1 MRFPDCVAARRPL
14 PAAIAWPD
22 AMSGHFFGRKHTRC
36 EASFPAGPPQ
46 GKSAPLGGRKRT
58 QCARRGGSISRRAAP
73 REKRPLGGQEAHAV
87 RAPWGPYFMPKRP
100 KPFMPPMARIIFA
113 MPPFFICFIMPCI
126 CSN

>member
-22 AMSGHFFGRKHTRC
+22 ATSGHFFWQAAHAVR
-36 EASFPAGPPQ
+36 
-46 GKSAPLGGRKRT
+46 APWG
-58 QCARRGGSISRRAAP
+58 IFSRRAAP

-87 RAPWGPYFMPKRP
+87 RAPWGHHFMPKRP
-100 KPFMPPMARIIFA
+100 NPFMPPIARIILA
-113 MPPFFICFIMPCI
+113 MPPFFICFIIPCI

>member
-22 AMSGHFFGRKHTRC
+22 AMSGHFFGRKRM
-36 EASFPAGPPQ
+36 
-46 GKSAPLGGRKRT
+46 
-58 QCARRGGSISRRAAP
+58 QCARRGGP
-73 REKRPLGGQEAHAV
+73 
-87 RAPWGPYFMPKRP
+87 PYFMPKRP
-100 KPFMPPMARIIFA
+100 NPFMPPMARIIFA

>member
-22 AMSGHFFGRKHTRC
+22 AMSGHFFGRKH
-36 EASFPAGPPQ
+36 
-46 GKSAPLGGRKRT
+46 K
-58 QCARRGGSISRRAAP
+58 QCARRG
-73 REKRPLGGQEAHAV
+73 
-87 RAPWGPYFMPKRP
+87 GPYFMPKRP

>member
-22 AMSGHFFGRKHTRC
+22 AMSGHFFGGQRMRQ
-36 EASFPAGPPQ
+36 EGLF
-46 GKSAPLGGRKRT
+46 
-58 QCARRGGSISRRAAP
+58 SRRAAP

-87 RAPWGPYFMPKRP
+87 RAPWEPYYFIPKRP
-100 KPFMPPMARIIFA
+100 RPFMPPMARIIFA